1 MRRPWYQLRAAFVL
15 SVSLLLISPLELVEV
30 HGPDGQVTWV
40 NAAEISS
47 LRQPTSNDLQRYF
60 PKGTRC
66 VISTTNGKFVA
77 AIESCQDIRNR
88 LAGGRL
94 QH

>member
-1 MRRPWYQLRAAFVL
+1 MVRRSWSSLRAAFAL
-15 SVSLLLISPLELVEV
+15 SVLLFVSPLELIEV

-40 NAAEISS
+40 NANEISS
-47 LRQPTSNDLQRYF
+47 LRAPSSLDLKRYF
-60 PKGTRC
+60 PPGTHC

-77 AIESCQDIRNR
+77 CIESCQDIRNR

-94 QH
+94 H